1 MKVIRYNFSK
11 ISQIYNKTS
20 NILRTC
26 MTELQILGAI
36 ASVIGLAI
44 IIKNTEF
51 KQLVNDTGFQ
61 HRLFGATAAVFVLWI
76 FRVGIVDELQVH
88 FIWLTS
94 LALILGFRWAV
105 ISSSIVLIGVTVVG
119 YEKYSMLGVNWI
131 IGTLM
136 PISVTYAIFS
146 WSFHKLPKNMFVYLF
161 VCAFFPG
168 AITVSLKILT
178 MAGYFQLDTDL
189 GWDVIFQ
196 NYVLLIPLL
205 LFSEAFFNGFTMTSL
220 VVHKPKW
227 VYTFRDKFYI
237 DGK

>member
-1 MKVIRYNFSK
+1 
-11 ISQIYNKTS
+11 
-20 NILRTC
+20 

-36 ASVIGLAI
+36 ASAVGLAI

-51 KQLVNDTGFQ
+51 KQLVDDAAFQ
-61 HRLFGATAAVFVLWI
+61 HRFFGASAAVFVLWI

-119 YEKYSMLGVNWI
+119 YEKFSMLGVNWL

-146 WSFHKLPKNMFVYLF
+146 WSFHKLPKNLFVYLF

-168 AITVSLKILT
+168 AITVSLKILM

-227 VYTFRDKFYI
+227 VYTFHDKFYI

>member
-1 MKVIRYNFSK
+1 
-11 ISQIYNKTS
+11 
-20 NILRTC
+20 

-36 ASVIGLAI
+36 ASIIGLAI
-44 IIKNTEF
+44 VIRNTDF
-51 KQLVNDTGFQ
+51 KQLIDDSAFQ
-61 HRLFGATAAVFVLWI
+61 HRFFGASAAVFVLWI

-94 LALILGFRWAV
+94 LALILGFRWAI
-105 ISSSIVLIGVTVVG
+105 ISSSFVLLGMTIAG
-119 YEKYSMLGVNWI
+119 YEKFSMLGINWLL
-131 IGTLM
+131 GTLL

-146 WSFHKLPKNMFVYLF
+146 WSFHKLPKNLFVYIF

-168 AITVSLKILT
+168 AITVSLKIIA

-189 GWDVIFQ
+189 GWDVIFN

-205 LFSEAFFNGFTMTSL
+205 LFSEAFFNGFTITSL
-220 VVHKPKW
+220 VIHKPQW
-227 VYTFRDKFYI
+227 VYTFHDKFYI

>member
-1 MKVIRYNFSK
+1 
-11 ISQIYNKTS
+11 
-20 NILRTC
+20 
-26 MTELQILGAI
+26 MTELQISGAI
-36 ASVIGLAI
+36 ASIIGLAI
-44 IIKNTEF
+44 IIRNTDF
-51 KQLVNDTGFQ
+51 QQLVNDSAFQ
-61 HRLFGATAAVFVLWI
+61 HRFFGASAAVFVLWI

-94 LALILGFRWAV
+94 LALILGFRWAI
-105 ISSSIVLIGVTVVG
+105 ISSSFVLLGITIVG
-119 YEKYSMLGVNWI
+119 YEKFSILGINWLL
-131 IGTLM
+131 GTLL

-146 WSFHKLPKNMFVYLF
+146 WSFHKLPKNLFIYIF

-168 AITVSLKILT
+168 AITVSLKIIA

-189 GWDVIFQ
+189 GWDVIFN

-220 VVHKPKW
+220 VIHKPHW
-227 VYTFRDKFYI
+227 VYTFHDKFYI

>member
-1 MKVIRYNFSK
+1 
-11 ISQIYNKTS
+11 
-20 NILRTC
+20 
-26 MTELQILGAI
+26 MTELQIIGAI
-36 ASVIGLAI
+36 ASFIGLVI
-44 IIKNTEF
+44 IIKNTNLR
-51 KQLVNDTGFQ
+51 QLVDDTAFQ
-61 HRLFGATAAVFVLWI
+61 HRFFGASAAVFVLWI

-105 ISSSIVLIGVTVVG
+105 ISSSVVLLALTVVG
-119 YEKYSMLGVNWI
+119 YEKFSMLGINWLL
-131 IGTLM
+131 GTLV

-146 WSFHKLPKNMFVYLF
+146 WSFHKLPRNVFVYIF

-168 AITVSLKILT
+168 AITVSLKIIA
-178 MAGYFQLDTDL
+178 MAGYFQLDTNL

-205 LFSEAFFNGFTMTSL
+205 LFSEAFFNGFTITSL
-220 VVHKPKW
+220 VVNKPEW
-227 VYTFRDKFYI
+227 VYTFHDKFYI

>member
-1 MKVIRYNFSK
+1 
-11 ISQIYNKTS
+11 
-20 NILRTC
+20 

-36 ASVIGLAI
+36 ASIIGLAI
-44 IIKNTEF
+44 VIRNTDF
-51 KQLVNDTGFQ
+51 KQLIDDSAFQ
-61 HRLFGATAAVFVLWI
+61 HRFFGASAAVFVLWI

-94 LALILGFRWAV
+94 LALILGFRWAI
-105 ISSSIVLIGVTVVG
+105 ISSSFVLLGMTITG
-119 YEKYSMLGVNWI
+119 YEKFSMLGINWLL
-131 IGTLM
+131 GTLL

-146 WSFHKLPKNMFVYLF
+146 WSFHKLPKNLFVYIF

-168 AITVSLKILT
+168 AITVSLKIIA

-189 GWDVIFQ
+189 GWDVIFN

-205 LFSEAFFNGFTMTSL
+205 LFSEAFFNGFTITSL
-220 VVHKPKW
+220 VIHKPQW
-227 VYTFRDKFYI
+227 VYTFHDKFYI

>member
-1 MKVIRYNFSK
+1 
-11 ISQIYNKTS
+11 
-20 NILRTC
+20 

-36 ASVIGLAI
+36 ASIIGLAI
-44 IIKNTEF
+44 IIRNTDF
-51 KQLVNDTGFQ
+51 KQLVNDSAFQ
-61 HRLFGATAAVFVLWI
+61 HRFFGASAAVFVLWI

-94 LALILGFRWAV
+94 LALILGFRWAI
-105 ISSSIVLIGVTVVG
+105 ISSSLVLLGMTITG
-119 YEKYSMLGVNWI
+119 YEKFSMLGINWLL
-131 IGTLM
+131 GTLL

-146 WSFHKLPKNMFVYLF
+146 WSFHKLPKNLFVYIF

-168 AITVSLKILT
+168 AITVSLKIIA

-189 GWDVIFQ
+189 GWDVIFN

-205 LFSEAFFNGFTMTSL
+205 LFSEAFFNGFTITSL
-220 VVHKPKW
+220 VIHKPQW
-227 VYTFRDKFYI
+227 VYTFHDKFYI

>member
-1 MKVIRYNFSK
+1 
-11 ISQIYNKTS
+11 
-20 NILRTC
+20 

-36 ASVIGLAI
+36 ASIIGLAI
-44 IIKNTEF
+44 IIRNTDF
-51 KQLVNDTGFQ
+51 KQLIDDSAFQ
-61 HRLFGATAAVFVLWI
+61 HRFFGASAAVFVLWI

-94 LALILGFRWAV
+94 LALILGFRWAI
-105 ISSSIVLIGVTVVG
+105 ISSSFVLLGMTITG
-119 YEKYSMLGVNWI
+119 YEKFSMLGINWLL
-131 IGTLM
+131 GTLL

-146 WSFHKLPKNMFVYLF
+146 WSFHKLPKNLFVYIF

-168 AITVSLKILT
+168 AITVSLKIIA

-189 GWDVIFQ
+189 GWDVIFN

-205 LFSEAFFNGFTMTSL
+205 LFSEAFFNGFTITSL
-220 VVHKPKW
+220 VIHKPQW
-227 VYTFRDKFYI
+227 VYTFHDKFYI

>member
-1 MKVIRYNFSK
+1 
-11 ISQIYNKTS
+11 
-20 NILRTC
+20 
-26 MTELQILGAI
+26 MTELQISGAI
-36 ASVIGLAI
+36 ASIIGLAI
-44 IIKNTEF
+44 IIRNTDF
-51 KQLVNDTGFQ
+51 QQLVNDSAFQ
-61 HRLFGATAAVFVLWI
+61 HRFFGASAAVFVLWI

-94 LALILGFRWAV
+94 LALILGFRWAI
-105 ISSSIVLIGVTVVG
+105 ISSSFVLLGITIVG
-119 YEKYSMLGVNWI
+119 YEKFSMLGINWLL
-131 IGTLM
+131 GTLL

-146 WSFHKLPKNMFVYLF
+146 WSFHKLPKNLFIYIF

-168 AITVSLKILT
+168 AITVSLKIIA

-189 GWDVIFQ
+189 GWDVIFN

-220 VVHKPKW
+220 VIHKPHW
-227 VYTFRDKFYI
+227 VYTFHDKFYI

>member
-1 MKVIRYNFSK
+1 
-11 ISQIYNKTS
+11 
-20 NILRTC
+20 

-36 ASVIGLAI
+36 ASIIGLAI
-44 IIKNTEF
+44 IIRNTDF
-51 KQLVNDTGFQ
+51 KQLIDDSAFQ
-61 HRLFGATAAVFVLWI
+61 HRFFGASAAVFVLWI

-94 LALILGFRWAV
+94 LTLILGFRWAI
-105 ISSSIVLIGVTVVG
+105 ISSSFVLLGMTITG
-119 YEKYSMLGVNWI
+119 YEKFSMFGIHWLL
-131 IGTLM
+131 GTLL

-146 WSFHKLPKNMFVYLF
+146 WSFHKLPKNLFVYIF

-168 AITVSLKILT
+168 AITVSLKIIA

-189 GWDVIFQ
+189 GWDVIFN

-205 LFSEAFFNGFTMTSL
+205 LFSEAFFNGFTITSL
-220 VVHKPKW
+220 VIHKPQW
-227 VYTFRDKFYI
+227 VYTFHDKFYI

>member
-94 LALILGFRWAV
+94 LALILGFRWAI

-146 WSFHKLPKNMFVYLF
+146 WSFHKLPKNLFVYLF

-227 VYTFRDKFYI
+227 VYTFHDKFYI

>member
-1 MKVIRYNFSK
+1 
-11 ISQIYNKTS
+11 
-20 NILRTC
+20 

-36 ASVIGLAI
+36 ASIIGLAI
-44 IIKNTEF
+44 IIRNTNF
-51 KQLVNDTGFQ
+51 KQLIDDIAFQ
-61 HRLFGATAAVFVLWI
+61 HRFFGASAAIFVLWI

-94 LALILGFRWAV
+94 LALILGFRWA
-105 ISSSIVLIGVTVVG
+105 IIASSFVLLGITIVG
-119 YEKYSMLGVNWI
+119 YEKFSMLGINWLL
-131 IGTLM
+131 GTLL

-146 WSFHKLPKNMFVYLF
+146 WSFHKLPRNLFIYIF

-168 AITVSLKILT
+168 AITVSLKIIA

-189 GWDVIFQ
+189 GWDVIFN

-205 LFSEAFFNGFTMTSL
+205 LFSEAFFNGFTITSL
-220 VVHKPKW
+220 IIHKPHW
-227 VYTFRDKFYI
+227 VYTFHDKFYI

>member
-1 MKVIRYNFSK
+1 
-11 ISQIYNKTS
+11 
-20 NILRTC
+20 

-36 ASVIGLAI
+36 ASIIGLAI
-44 IIKNTEF
+44 IIRNTDF
-51 KQLVNDTGFQ
+51 KQLIDDSAFQ
-61 HRLFGATAAVFVLWI
+61 HRFFGASAAVFVLWI

-94 LALILGFRWAV
+94 LALILGFRWAI
-105 ISSSIVLIGVTVVG
+105 ISSSFVLLGMTIAG
-119 YEKYSMLGVNWI
+119 YEKFSMLGINWLL
-131 IGTLM
+131 GTLL

-146 WSFHKLPKNMFVYLF
+146 WSFHKLPKNLFVYIF

-168 AITVSLKILT
+168 AITVSLKIIA

-189 GWDVIFQ
+189 GWDVIFN

-205 LFSEAFFNGFTMTSL
+205 LFSEAFFNGFTITSL
-220 VVHKPKW
+220 VIHKPQW
-227 VYTFRDKFYI
+227 VYTFHDKFYI

>member
-1 MKVIRYNFSK
+1 
-11 ISQIYNKTS
+11 
-20 NILRTC
+20 
-26 MTELQILGAI
+26 MTELQIIGAI
-36 ASVIGLAI
+36 ASFIGLVI
-44 IIKNTEF
+44 IIKNTNLR
-51 KQLVNDTGFQ
+51 QLVDDTAFQ
-61 HRLFGATAAVFVLWI
+61 HRFFGASAAVFVLWI

-105 ISSSIVLIGVTVVG
+105 ISSSVVLLALTVVG
-119 YEKYSMLGVNWI
+119 YEKFSMLGINWLL
-131 IGTLM
+131 GTLA

-146 WSFHKLPKNMFVYLF
+146 WSFHKLPRNVFVYIF

-168 AITVSLKILT
+168 AITVSLKIIA
-178 MAGYFQLDTDL
+178 MAGYFQLDTNL

-205 LFSEAFFNGFTMTSL
+205 LFSEAFFNGFTITSL
-220 VVHKPKW
+220 VVNKPEW
-227 VYTFRDKFYI
+227 VYTFHDKFYI